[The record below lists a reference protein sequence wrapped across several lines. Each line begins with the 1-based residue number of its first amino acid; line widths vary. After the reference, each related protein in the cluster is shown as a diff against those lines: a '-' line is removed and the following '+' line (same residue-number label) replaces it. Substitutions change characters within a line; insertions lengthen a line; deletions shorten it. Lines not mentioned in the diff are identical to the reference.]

1 MIDVSEKEDKLL
13 TRKATLNLKRKY
25 GRSKQINIVERDA
38 FLPSGLEDEI
48 KESLLK
54 KKSILASDV
63 ALKHDIRI
71 STAKLLLEKFE
82 QEGLIKLFDP
92 SLKLKIYVP
101 TSK

>member
-1 MIDVSEKEDKLL
+1 MPKFTQKL
-13 TRKATLNLKRKY
+13 
-25 GRSKQINIVERDA
+25 RSKIKNITKT
-38 FLPSGLEDEI
+38 FGLGGSPALEEEI
-48 KESLLK
+48 RESLLK
-54 KKSILASDV
+54 KKSILASDI

-101 TSK
+101 ISN